1 MDRASATL
9 TECGYLVCL
18 EGVGV
23 GGGAG
28 CGAADDDGTA
38 AMLALGV
45 PLVRGVAWIFCI
57 NADGI
62 PSIACAGVLVIFL
75 SVMVGCS

>member
-1 MDRASATL
+1 MDRASVTL

-28 CGAADDDGTA
+28 CCAADDDGTA
-38 AMLALGV
+38 AMFALGV

-62 PSIACAGVLVIFL
+62 ASVACAVVLVVFL
-75 SVMVGCS
+75 SDIAECS